1 MCVCMYTYYAK
12 VHTHARAHT
21 CIHRAG
27 DKCGWGSEIY
37 TYMHSCMRTYIH
49 TLTCVDAEDDGGYD
63 ERVADKR
70 YAFCYRG
77 VLATKRH
84 QHLPHA
90 AAVSRSVDAQTH
102 RCFFKHACVCVQPS
116 QRARCSS
123 SGAADSYLMHDTV
136 LLKTQASSCYH
147 DQDKEERFLKYQ
159 TSPPNG
165 RSGDGVPSRESR
177 G

>member
-102 RCFFKHACVCVQPS
+102 RCFFKHAWI
-116 QRARCSS
+116 SS
-123 SGAADSYLMHDTV
+123 HLRTITKQ
-136 LLKTQASSCYH
+136 LLPCFFKHALNRFRFPTEK
-147 DQDKEERFLKYQ
+147 DK
-159 TSPPNG
+159 
-165 RSGDGVPSRESR
+165 D
-177 G
+177 